1 MPWYRRMAV
10 VARRDVALKAF
21 GTMAFIAVFFGAYF
35 YLLKNPAYPITVMPF
50 TALDR
55 LIGFYP
61 PAISLYVSLWVYVS
75 LPPVLLATRGEVV
88 AYASAMTGACLAGL
102 AVFYSW
108 PTAVPTPDIDWA
120 LHPGV
125 DFLKNI
131 DAAGNACPSLHVATA
146 VFSGCWLHRLLG
158 RFSAPR
164 WLLALNWL
172 WCAGIVYS
180 TLATRQHVVLDVAG
194 GALLGGLAAWL
205 SLRRR
210 RQRNTAVKMRLPAAK

>member
-10 VARRDVALKAF
+10 VARRQVALKSF

-50 TALDR
+50 TALDQ

-61 PAISLYVSLWVYVS
+61 LSMPLYVSLWVYVS
-75 LPPVLLATRGEVV
+75 LPSVLLATRSEMV
-88 AYASAMTGACLAGL
+88 AYTSGMTGACLTGL
-102 AVFYSW
+102 AIFYFW
-108 PTAVPTPDIDWA
+108 PTAVPAPDIDWA

-146 VFSGCWLHRLLG
+146 VFCGFWLNHLLG
-158 RFSAPR
+158 RFNTPR

-205 SLRRR
+205 SLRRQ
-210 RQRNTAVKMRLPAAK
+210 RQRGAAVKIRLPAAK